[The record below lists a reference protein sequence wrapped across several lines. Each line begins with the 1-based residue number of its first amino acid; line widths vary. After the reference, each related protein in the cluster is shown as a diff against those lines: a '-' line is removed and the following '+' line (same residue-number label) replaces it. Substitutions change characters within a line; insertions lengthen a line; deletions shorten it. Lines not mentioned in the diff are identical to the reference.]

1 MAKEELSV
9 KQSVGNLYYGWEKDG
24 GDLFLH
30 LGFMRKALVITTLY
44 SGNKFKISERSFF
57 PFPSAFYDEKFITIE
72 EAKKRA
78 IDYIL
83 GWLNDTNISLNLV

>member
-24 GDLFLH
+24 DDLFLH
-30 LGFMRKALVITTLY
+30 LGLMKKALVITTLY

-57 PFPSAFYDEKFITIE
+57 PFPSVFYDEKYITIE
-72 EAKKRA
+72 QAKKRA
-78 IDYIL
+78 LDYIL

>member
-1 MAKEELSV
+1 MK
-9 KQSVGNLYYGWEKDG
+9 
-24 GDLFLH
+24 
-30 LGFMRKALVITTLY
+30 KALVITTLY

-78 IDYIL
+78 VDYIL